1 MSRRTACLWSIGL
14 FLGAVLLVCLHRPL
28 LRVLEALPLPDCT
41 FYRTTGWLCPACGNT
56 RAVLALC
63 KGQVL
68 RSLGCNPMIGTLC
81 AALLCRYAELVCT
94 AIGKPRQILPRRT
107 AALVVVLVLV
117 LGYDILRNF
126 FPAITLC
133 SQICRPESGT
143 I

>member
-28 LRVLEALPLPDCT
+28 LHVLEALPLPDCT
-41 FYRTTGWLCPACGNT
+41 FYR
-56 RAVLALC
+56 
-63 KGQVL
+63 QVL

-81 AALLCRYAELVCT
+81 AALLCCYAELVCT

-107 AALVVVLVLV
+107 AALVIVLAIV
-117 LGYDILRNF
+117 LGYDIVRNF

-133 SQICRPESGT
+133 K
-143 I
+143 

>member
-1 MSRRTACLWSIGL
+1 MSRRTASLWSIGL
-14 FLGAVLLVCLHRPL
+14 FLGAVLLVCLH
-28 LRVLEALPLPDCT
+28 
-41 FYRTTGWLCPACGNT
+41 CPACGNT

-107 AALVVVLVLV
+107 AALVIVLVLV
-117 LGYDILRNF
+117 LGYDIVRNF

-133 SQICRPESGT
+133 K
-143 I
+143 